1 AQVAGRVDLA
11 QYGPFSYVIAK
22 NAGAD
27 IDPVGALVETPD
39 EEPGYQSYGIT
50 RADNAEI
57 NTLADF
63 AGRSV
68 CFVDPGS
75 TSGFLYPSAGLIAE
89 GIDPE
94 SGVSPIFAGG
104 HDASVISVNNGDCEA
119 GFAFDAMVDNILI
132 ESGDIEEGAIKT
144 VWESEVI
151 AGSPIAV
158 NLELPE
164 SLVEEIRRIVLE
176 EANTDRLLER
186 GICEDVETCG
196 LTDEN
201 SWGWVV
207 WRTAS
212 TTVSARS
219 AIRPRLHSAR
229 ADVVSAAAAQRTVRA
244 DADSIVRLSGLS
256 KQFPNGPL
264 ALDTVTFSVPR
275 GQLLCLIGLSGS
287 GKSTLL
293 RHLNGLH
300 HPTRGEV
307 EVMGLD
313 VVRANRSQL
322 RALRREVGFVFQ
334 QFGLVGRLSCLE
346 NVLSGALGRLRGPRL
361 GTLSYSTPLRRQAL
375 EHLDRVGLA
384 DRAFQR
390 SDTLSGGQMQR
401 VAIARTLMQQPTL
414 LLADEPVASL
424 DPESSAHVM
433 DVLFRIVVE
442 DQLTV
447 ICTLHQVELAM
458 GWANRIVGL
467 RDGQM
472 VLDRA
477 VTDLAEDEVM
487 DVYRRVDPD
496 GATPITDTIEERRT
510 TGARR

>member
-1 AQVAGRVDLA
+1 M
-11 QYGPFSYVIAK
+11 
-22 NAGAD
+22 
-27 IDPVGALVETPD
+27 
-39 EEPGYQSYGIT
+39 
-50 RADNAEI
+50 
-57 NTLADF
+57 
-63 AGRSV
+63 SV
-68 CFVDPGS
+68 
-75 TSGFLYPSAGLIAE
+75 
-89 GIDPE
+89 
-94 SGVSPIFAGG
+94 
-104 HDASVISVNNGDCEA
+104 
-119 GFAFDAMVDNILI
+119 
-132 ESGDIEEGAIKT
+132 
-144 VWESEVI
+144 
-151 AGSPIAV
+151 
-158 NLELPE
+158 
-164 SLVEEIRRIVLE
+164 
-176 EANTDRLLER
+176 
-186 GICEDVETCG
+186 
-196 LTDEN
+196 
-201 SWGWVV
+201 
-207 WRTAS
+207 
-212 TTVSARS
+212 
-219 AIRPRLHSAR
+219 
-229 ADVVSAAAAQRTVRA
+229 AAAQRTVTV
-244 DADSIVRLSGLS
+244 DADPIVRLNGLS

-264 ALDTVTFSVPR
+264 ALDEVTLSVPR

-300 HPTRGEV
+300 RPTQGEV

-313 VVRANRSQL
+313 VVRANRSHL
-322 RALRREVGFVFQ
+322 RVLRREVGFVFQ

-361 GTLSYSTPLRRQAL
+361 GTLSYSTSLRRQAL

-424 DPESSAHVM
+424 DPESSAQVM
-433 DVLFRIVVE
+433 DMLFRIVVE

-487 DVYRRVDPD
+487 DVYRRVDPN
-496 GATPITDTIEERRT
+496 GAVPVIDTTEARRT
-510 TGARR
+510 AGARR